1 MQGIFDI
8 YIVAGG
14 NSLRGF
20 DFGKLKGKEII
31 AVNESLHFV
40 PFAQTLVA
48 LDKDFYYRDCVMS
61 DMPKHDIWL
70 KDYKGKM
77 YNDRNVAGTIQIPYH
92 PANNSGYMAV
102 KLAIEM
108 KPDRIFLLGYD
119 MHRIKYVHFY
129 DNIPIEYSDI
139 WSSTKMW
146 IEDLEHDC
154 EIINACL
161 DSKIETFPKISL
173 ENLPI

>member
-1 MQGIFDI
+1 MQGISDI

-20 DFGKLKGKEII
+20 DFKRLKNKEII

-48 LDKDFYYRDCVMS
+48 LDKDFYTRNCIIS
-61 DMPKHDIWL
+61 DFPNHEIWL
-70 KDYKGKM
+70 KTYTGRM
-77 YNDRNVAGTIQIPYH
+77 YNDRNVPGTIQIPYH
-92 PANNSGYMAV
+92 PANNSGFMAV

-108 KPDRIFLLGYD
+108 QPKRIFLLGYD

-129 DNIPIEYSDI
+129 DNIPIEYSEI
-139 WSSTKMW
+139 WSSTKIW
-146 IEDLEHDC
+146 IENLEYDC
-154 EIINACL
+154 EIINVCL
-161 DSKIETFPKISL
+161 DSKIEIFPKISL